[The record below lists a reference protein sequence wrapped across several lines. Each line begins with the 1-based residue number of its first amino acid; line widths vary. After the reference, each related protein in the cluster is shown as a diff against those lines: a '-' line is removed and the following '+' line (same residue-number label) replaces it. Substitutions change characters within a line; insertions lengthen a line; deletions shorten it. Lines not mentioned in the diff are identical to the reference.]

1 MKAKIGITRVIEVE
15 IPDELEKYTWDGT
28 WQAVSDEKIEAD
40 IVRVRDIVGLPFASD
55 EGVGGDDEVF
65 YGVYTMD
72 GRAIF
77 EA

>member
-1 MKAKIGITRVIEVE
+1 MKAKIGITKTIEVE
-15 IPDELEKYTWDGT
+15 IPDELEKYAWDGT

-40 IVRVRDIVGLPFASD
+40 IATVRNIVGLPFASD
-55 EGVGGDDEVF
+55 EGVSGDDEVF